1 MDYVRLR
8 GEGLH
13 FSMPVQM
20 ILYSLEAAQDL
31 MVAVRDLRRTVRLVQ
46 SGCVTFFPEEAHGLQ
61 LIYNTLEADL
71 QQVELDG
78 QRITQHLLTALA
90 ASYEDIVRV
99 AGFSRPSTRGVWVN
113 HLYLVPAADGGMT
126 DQAGLAPVPIDA
138 RPFRLI
144 IQTIHITATLGGFLD
159 RRTMRQAADTVV
171 EVAFSAI
178 TVRVATEP
186 PHLDHHSSWNQ
197 FNSAK
202 TPTKH
207 ALSGSSQ
214 NDGSRHKI

>member
-1 MDYVRLR
+1 MEYVRLR
-8 GEGLH
+8 GEEHH
-13 FSMPVQM
+13 FSMPVKM

-126 DQAGLAPVPIDA
+126 DQGGTCPSANRCP
-138 RPFRLI
+138 
-144 IQTIHITATLGGFLD
+144 TISANHSDNTHHCDPGRFFGPQD
-159 RRTMRQAADTVV
+159 HAA
-171 EVAFSAI
+171 
-178 TVRVATEP
+178 
-186 PHLDHHSSWNQ
+186 
-197 FNSAK
+197 NS
-202 TPTKH
+202 
-207 ALSGSSQ
+207 
-214 NDGSRHKI
+214 

>member
-1 MDYVRLR
+1 MCHL
-8 GEGLH
+8 
-13 FSMPVQM
+13 
-20 ILYSLEAAQDL
+20 
-31 MVAVRDLRRTVRLVQ
+31 
-46 SGCVTFFPEEAHGLQ
+46 FPEEAHGLQ

-71 QQVELDG
+71 QQVEVDG

-126 DQAGLAPVPIDA
+126 DQAGLSPVPIDA

-159 RRTMRQAADTVV
+159 RRTMRQAVDTVV
-171 EVAFSAI
+171 EVAFMLLRSGVPPNLRIWTTTAVGTNSTMQRLQPNTLLAEVARMMAPAIRFSLLVQDPPTAAIRSPDRELSAPEL
-178 TVRVATEP
+178 V
-186 PHLDHHSSWNQ
+186 L
-197 FNSAK
+197 
-202 TPTKH
+202 
-207 ALSGSSQ
+207 L
-214 NDGSRHKI
+214 